1 MNEGPSRPRHG
12 DRDAACAAS
21 VCHALNA
28 KTVLFLMTLSFC
40 AGARGEINGPPIV
53 DNNYN
58 LDLRQGPVLG
68 SARQVALGGAYI
80 GLAEG
85 ITSLNSNPAG
95 VAFRL
100 ERSTTKFD
108 WDWTAGTSDLKS
120 NDFDNN
126 GQSPPNY
133 KSHRIRSLGLMAQ
146 YGPWGV
152 GVLNNGEV
160 LSLQGRTGGDDEYV
174 LSVTSIALGRQ
185 FLDREL
191 TVGVGLRATMT
202 KLRTSTFDTT
212 LGKLSGT
219 GWDVGA
225 LWNPGRGPFRLGA
238 TYSSAISSNQS
249 LDSTGG
255 SPVTVNGMIVPQQV
269 VLPATFGVGMSYAVD
284 SAPFWPSHKW
294 LVAADLL
301 FTAKSSNAVGV
312 ESVLAQKIQSVGTRD
327 TVSVRLGSE
336 LEVMPGRLR
345 LRLGTYYEP
354 SNYDG
359 VPSRTHLTGGF
370 EVRLFHTSW
379 FGEHDWS
386 LTGTV
391 DSARDYLNAL
401 VALGFWYY

>member
-1 MNEGPSRPRHG
+1 
-12 DRDAACAAS
+12 
-21 VCHALNA
+21 
-28 KTVLFLMTLSFC
+28 MTLLFC
-40 AGARGEINGPPIV
+40 AGAHGEIDGPPIV

-80 GLAEG
+80 GVAEG
-85 ITSLNSNPAG
+85 MTSLSSNPAG

-108 WDWTAGTSDLKS
+108 WDWTAGVNDLKS

-133 KSHRIRSLGLMAQ
+133 KSHRIRSLGLMGQ

-152 GVLNNGEV
+152 GILNSGEV

-174 LSVTSIALGRQ
+174 LSVTSLALGRQ
-185 FLDREL
+185 FFDREL
-191 TVGVGLRATMT
+191 TIGVGLRATMT
-202 KLRTSTFDTT
+202 KLRTKTIDTS

-225 LWNPGRGPFRLGA
+225 VWNPGRGPFRLGA
-238 TYSSAISSNQS
+238 AYTSSISSSQS
-249 LDSTGG
+249 LNDTGG
-255 SPVTVNGMIVPQQV
+255 GPVTVNGLIVPQQV
-269 VLPATFGVGMSYAVD
+269 ILPASFGVGVSYAVD

-301 FTAKSSNAVGV
+301 FTAKSNNAVGV
-312 ESVLAQKIQSVGTRD
+312 ESVLAQKIQPVGTHD

-336 LEVMPGRLR
+336 LEVLPGRLR

-354 SNYDG
+354 SNYEG

-370 EVRLFHTSW
+370 EVRMFHTSLW
-379 FGEHDWS
+379 GEYDWN

-391 DSARDYLNAL
+391 DSARDYLNVL
-401 VALGFWYY
+401 VAIGFWYF